1 MDGDGCGGT
10 PHPEQHFVSGQFMI
24 ESWIQDGGAGA
35 ASITAEAPSPVLE
48 EDWRALGTLIR

>member
-35 ASITAEAPSPVLE
+35 ASITADVLE